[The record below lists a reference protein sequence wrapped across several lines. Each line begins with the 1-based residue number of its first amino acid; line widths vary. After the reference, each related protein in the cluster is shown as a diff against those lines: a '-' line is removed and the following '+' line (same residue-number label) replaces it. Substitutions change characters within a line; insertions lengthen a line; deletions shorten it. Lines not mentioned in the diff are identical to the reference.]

1 MTQIHKKMG
10 VCAPALLTMARTR
23 KKQRKAINRRTDK
36 LQYIHKREFYTVMK
50 INDRCS
56 RK

>member
-10 VCAPALLTMARTR
+10 TCAPALFTMARTR
-23 KKQRKAINRRTDK
+23 KKQRQAINRRMDK

-50 INDRCS
+50 IDD
-56 RK
+56 